1 MDGQEQLGR
10 YVLESRLASGGMAEI
25 FLAHQ
30 AGPAGFRKEVVVKR
44 ILRHLAT
51 DQKFVDMFLDEARL
65 AARLSHPNIV
75 QIFDFGEASGDYF
88 IAMEYVEG
96 WDLEAIIDRSAQLRR
111 PIHPA
116 ICARIMADACTG
128 LDYAHRFADRD
139 GQAVG
144 LVHRDISPQNIRV
157 STSGQVKVMDFG
169 IAKARSSSNK
179 TQTGAVKGKLSY
191 MSPEQIMAQDLDGR
205 SDIFA
210 LGIVLYE
217 LLTGQRPFG
226 HESELLAISAIMN
239 QQPRSVSDLSPGT
252 PAELEQIV
260 LRCLAKDRNQRFQS
274 CSELQMALEQ
284 YLRAEGVLLTARD
297 VSEYLRDFFSV
308 QPVGTIAALERSNY
322 GTAPGPDSGV
332 PGSTGKLAS
341 GPTRVN
347 HAGGMNTMAQGR
359 VDDGF
364 GAPPPRTRNGL
375 VAVLAVLVVA
385 VLGAGGALF
394 WFVILPAMNAETVN
408 SADATAEASG
418 MLDDATILANADVVP
433 DVTTTDDADSSSA
446 ANQDAPTL
454 SDTLAL
460 PLEGTS
466 ALATA
471 GSGSQEGSSVALE
484 GTAALPSDG
493 STNALEG
500 TAALPTEGTTPVAE
514 PPDAGTEARTP
525 ARDAGSRQ
533 PRPPSREVTSTGSL
547 TLVLSSSARVYIDGR
562 ERGYYSGSVRIA
574 DLPVGRRTIRGVNAE
589 GIERI
594 VEVDIVPGL
603 NRARLNF

>member
-10 YVLESRLASGGMAEI
+10 YVLEKRLAAGGMAEI

-30 AGPAGFRKEVVVKR
+30 AGPAGFQKEVVVKR

-65 AARLSHPNIV
+65 AAKLSHPNIV
-75 QIFDFGEASGDYF
+75 QIFDFGEAGGDYF

-96 WDLEAIIDRSAQLRR
+96 WDLEAIIDRCAQTGRSL
-111 PIHPA
+111 HPA

-128 LDYAHRFADRD
+128 LDYAHRFTDRD

-144 LVHRDISPQNIRV
+144 LVHRDISPQNIRL
-157 STSGQVKVMDFG
+157 STNGQVKVMDFG

-226 HESELLAISAIMN
+226 HESELLAISAIIH
-239 QQPRSVSDLSPGT
+239 QQPRSVSELSPGT

-274 CSELQMALEQ
+274 CNELQIALEQ
-284 YLRAEGVLLTARD
+284 YLRAEGLLLTARD
-297 VSEYLRDFFSV
+297 VSEYLQDFFSA
-308 QPVGTIAALERSNY
+308 QPVGRIAALEPGNY
-322 GTAPGPDSGV
+322 GSASGPDSGV

-341 GPTRVN
+341 GPTRTN
-347 HAGGMNTMAQGR
+347 YAGGMSTMSQAR

-364 GAPPPRTRNGL
+364 RPPPDRSRKGL
-375 VAVLAVLVVA
+375 IAVLAVLVVA
-385 VLGAGGALF
+385 VLGAGGALVF
-394 WFVILPAMNAETVN
+394 FVILPAATGG
-408 SADATAEASG
+408 SADSADTAAEASG
-418 MLDDATILANADVVP
+418 LQPDVAVLAIADVAP
-433 DVTTTDDADSSSA
+433 DVTTADDADSAAESDA
-446 ANQDAPTL
+446 ANLPDALHP
-454 SDTLAL
+454 
-460 PLEGTS
+460 PLEGTG
-466 ALATA
+466 ALATTA
-471 GSGSQEGSSVALE
+471 GSGATDGSTAPLE
-484 GTAALPSDG
+484 GTAALPAEG
-493 STNALEG
+493 S
-500 TAALPTEGTTPVAE
+500 TPVAE
-514 PPDAGTEARTP
+514 PTDAGTAAPTP
-525 ARDAGSRQ
+525 ARDAGSRP
-533 PRPPSREVTSTGSL
+533 PRPPSRDVTSTGSL

-562 ERGYYSGSVRIA
+562 ESGNYAGSVRIPN
-574 DLPVGRRTIRGVNAE
+574 LPVGTRTIRGVNAE

-594 VEVDIVPGL
+594 ITVDIVPGL

>member
-1 MDGQEQLGR
+1 
-10 YVLESRLASGGMAEI
+10 
-25 FLAHQ
+25 
-30 AGPAGFRKEVVVKR
+30 
-44 ILRHLAT
+44 
-51 DQKFVDMFLDEARL
+51 
-65 AARLSHPNIV
+65 
-75 QIFDFGEASGDYF
+75 
-88 IAMEYVEG
+88 
-96 WDLEAIIDRSAQLRR
+96 
-111 PIHPA
+111 
-116 ICARIMADACTG
+116 
-128 LDYAHRFADRD
+128 D

-297 VSEYLRDFFSV
+297 VSEYLRDFFSA

-322 GTAPGPDSGV
+322 GTAPGLDSGV

-347 HAGGMNTMAQGR
+347 HAGGMNTMTQGR

-364 GAPPPRTRNGL
+364 SAPPPRTRNGL

-394 WFVILPAMNAETVN
+394 WFVILPAMNATAN

-418 MLDDATILANADVVP
+418 MLDDAAILANADVVP
-433 DVTTTDDADSSSA
+433 DVTADADSSSA
-446 ANQDAPTL
+446 ANEDVPPL
-454 SDTLAL
+454 SDALVL
-460 PLEGTS
+460 PLEGTG

-471 GSGSQEGSSVALE
+471 GSGSQEGSSGALA

-514 PPDAGTEARTP
+514 PPDAGTESRTP

-533 PRPPSREVTSTGSL
+533 SRPPSREVTSTGSL